1 MGPAEAV
8 SSPLPCQLHA
18 AIAVALRTRLY
29 ELPPPANI
37 THLGAGKR
45 PCTAQTYLGPTSG
58 PTCIRRRGERQGTLK
73 APNVECPAGPARP
86 RSIHILRDMPDSLVW
101 VAR

>member
-29 ELPPPANI
+29 ELPPPAKHHSPGGWEETMHGTN
-37 THLGAGKR
+37 LPRA
-45 PCTAQTYLGPTSG
+45 YLGPH
-58 PTCIRRRGERQGTLK
+58 LH
-73 APNVECPAGPARP
+73 PATR
-86 RSIHILRDMPDSLVW
+86 
-101 VAR
+101 